1 MRPVKDIHSASS
13 KHPPIYIIS
22 GGVGASGEQIVH
34 TLLAQFPDNQAP
46 VITFGNIRSVEQIGQ
61 VLAKAKK
68 KTGLIVHTLI
78 DSDLRKEL
86 VQLAEREGVLA
97 IDLMGDLMSWMV
109 TNYGQKPLGVAG
121 LYRQLNKDYFE
132 RVSAIEFTMA
142 HDDGKDPS
150 GWPKADIVLVGVSRT
165 GKTPIS
171 LYLSVLGWK
180 VANIPLVPEI
190 PTPAGL
196 YELDHRR
203 VIGLTIEPGQLLLH
217 RQHRQRQLGVT
228 GASAYA
234 DPAQIHEEIQQ
245 SRKFF
250 RQAGI
255 SIINVTDK
263 PIETCTDEI
272 IRTIARQS
280 GIGYS

>member
-1 MRPVKDIHSASS
+1 MSLMRPAKDIQPADS
-13 KHPPIYIIS
+13 KRPPIFVVS

-34 TLLAQFPDNQAP
+34 TLLAQFPYIQAP
-46 VITFGNIRSVEQIGQ
+46 VITFGNVRSVEQVAQ
-61 VLAKAKK
+61 VLARAKRNA
-68 KTGLIVHTLI
+68 GLIVHTLI
-78 DSDLRKEL
+78 DAGLRNEL
-86 VQLAEREGVLA
+86 VQRAEREGILA
-97 IDLMGDLMSWMV
+97 VDLMGDLMGWMI
-109 TNYGQKPLGVAG
+109 TNYGQEPLGVPG

-190 PTPAGL
+190 PTPSDL
-196 YELDHRR
+196 YELDQRR

-217 RQHRQRQLGVT
+217 RQHRQRQLGVV

-245 SRKFF
+245 SRNLF
-250 RQAGI
+250 RKAGF

-263 PIETCTDEI
+263 PIETCADEI
-272 IRTIARQS
+272 IRTITRR
-280 GIGYS
+280 I

>member
-1 MRPVKDIHSASS
+1 MRSVNETQSASS
-13 KHPPIYIIS
+13 EHPPIYIVS

-34 TLLAQFPDNQAP
+34 TLLAQFPDNQAQ
-46 VITFGNIRSVEQIGQ
+46 VITFGNIRSVEQILHI
-61 VLAKAKK
+61 LAKAKK
-68 KTGLIVHTLI
+68 NAALIVHTLI

-86 VQLAEREGVLA
+86 VQRAEQAGILAV
-97 IDLMGDLMSWMV
+97 DLMGDLMGWII
-109 TNYGQKPLGVAG
+109 THYGQEPLGIPG

-150 GWPKADIVLVGVSRT
+150 GWPEADIVLVGVSRT

-190 PTPAGL
+190 PTPAML
-196 YELDHRR
+196 FELDPRR
-203 VIGLTIEPGQLLLH
+203 VIGLTIEAGQLLLH
-217 RQHRQRQLGVT
+217 RQHRQRQLGVA

-234 DPAQIHEEIQQ
+234 DPAQIHEEIQE
-245 SRKFF
+245 SRKLF

-272 IRTIARQS
+272 IRTITRQT
-280 GIGYS
+280 GMV

>member
-1 MRPVKDIHSASS
+1 MRPVKDIHSASL

-86 VQLAEREGVLA
+86 VQLAEQEGVLA

-109 TNYGQKPLGVAG
+109 TNYGQKPLGVPG

-190 PTPAGL
+190 STPAGL

-217 RQHRQRQLGVT
+217 RQHRQRQLGVA